1 MQQVEEINLECRL
14 AASMSEEAVAAT
26 HVRMALEAVQT
37 LAEEVTP
44 DEAIMHYV
52 RTFNLGSIDAQL
64 IFRSALAQWAELHPL
79 SGETRST
86 ARPVC
91 PAPGPDRP
99 VRDLRAR
106 HEFGLRVMV

>member
-1 MQQVEEINLECRL
+1 MQHVEEINLECRL

-79 SGETRST
+79 PGEARVT
-86 ARPVC
+86 ARAVS
-91 PAPGPDRP
+91 PAPGPDRS
-99 VRDLRAR
+99 VRELRAR